1 MPDSPHAGPL
11 ITEAYRQAN
20 AELHERT
27 PNYGAY
33 SARWADEV
41 QRLVEEFS
49 AADVLDYGC
58 GKGKL
63 AASLPEIAF
72 VEYDPAVP
80 GKDAPPPACDLV
92 VCTDVLE
99 HIEPELLDNVLADI
113 ARLARKAA
121 FLNIS
126 TRAAGKTLPDGRN
139 AHLIVEPP
147 DWWRARLGAHFEIK
161 AWRVEPERSWVNC
174 VVVAAR

>member
-121 FLNIS
+121 SQHLDARRRKDAAGRTQRPS
-126 TRAAGKTLPDGRN
+126 HRRAAGLVAG
-139 AHLIVEPP
+139 A
-147 DWWRARLGAHFEIK
+147 ARAHFEIK